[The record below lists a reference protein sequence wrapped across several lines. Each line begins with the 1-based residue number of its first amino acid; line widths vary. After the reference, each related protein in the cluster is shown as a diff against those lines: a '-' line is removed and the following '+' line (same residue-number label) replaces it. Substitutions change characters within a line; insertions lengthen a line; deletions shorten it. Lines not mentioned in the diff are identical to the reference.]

1 MKTQKQ
7 IVCLW
12 LCGALLGI
20 LPAAAQTLS
29 LDECRAAAIEHNR
42 TLASSRLELE
52 QALQTRREAFTS
64 YFPQIAASG
73 GVFQTQHGLV
83 QADFALS
90 LPQMGAI
97 SMPLSLVK
105 RGVMGSVTA
114 VQPLF
119 AGLKIVNGN
128 KLARLGEEVGRLQL
142 RKTEAEVREQTDAY
156 FWQIV
161 SIRENLATLDA
172 VDRQLG
178 EIRRQVE
185 LSVRAGIVTSNDL
198 LRVELR
204 QQEVASK
211 RLTAENGLKVVRML
225 LAQHV
230 GADWKAFD
238 IEAAEYGEPED
249 PEPYYVPVEEALDN
263 RAEYLLAEK
272 NVEVQRYRTRM
283 ERGKRLPTVGIGA
296 GYLYY
301 NLMDKDVDD
310 GMVFAQVSVPISDWW
325 GGAHALKRARLKEQ
339 QAENDRL
346 QAREMLAVEIERA
359 WCEVQEAYAQ
369 IALARRSVAS
379 SAENLRQNRD
389 FYAAGTS
396 SLTELLDAETL
407 YARSRDEMTSAC
419 AAYRTSLARYMRV
432 TGR

>member
-1 MKTQKQ
+1 M
-7 IVCLW
+7 
-12 LCGALLGI
+12 
-20 LPAAAQTLS
+20 
-29 LDECRAAAIEHNR
+29 
-42 TLASSRLELE
+42 
-52 QALQTRREAFTS
+52 
-64 YFPQIAASG
+64 
-73 GVFQTQHGLV
+73 

-230 GADWKAFD
+230 GADWKTFD
-238 IEAAEYGEPED
+238 IEAAEYGEPGD
-249 PEPYYVPVEEALDN
+249 PAPYYVPVEEALDN

-272 NVEVQRYRTRM
+272 NVEAQRYRTRM

-325 GGAHALKRARLKEQ
+325 GGAHALKRARLEEQ
-339 QAENDRL
+339 RAENDRL

-379 SAENLRQNRD
+379 STENLRQNRD